1 MDKRDMLRQGGN
13 FESGMELGEKLLGK
27 NREYLK

>member
-13 FESGMELGEKLLGK
+13 FESGMEMGK
-27 NREYLK
+27 NFWGKLGNIF